1 MRIPIASALA
11 WPDRMETPSAKLDLT
26 AVGRLDFEEP
36 DLQRFPA
43 LILARKAL
51 EAGGAAAI
59 VLNAA
64 NEIAVEQFLAGNIRF
79 TEIANLVA
87 RALEEAKFDTP
98 RSIGD
103 VLEVDRVTRERTRAM
118 MKASCA

>member
-11 WPDRMETPSAKLDLT
+11 WPQRMVTPAAKLDL
-26 AVGRLDFEEP
+26 ASIGRLDFEEP
-36 DLQRFPA
+36 DLERFPA
-43 LILARKAL
+43 LALARQAL

-64 NEIAVEQFLAGNIRF
+64 NEIAVGQFLAGSLRF
-79 TEIANLVA
+79 AEIADLVR
-87 RALEEAKFDTP
+87 RALDEAEFDTP

-103 VLEVDRVTRERTRAM
+103 VLEVDRVTRARTRAM